1 MKNFPLFVAHRYLFS
16 KKKRNVINIITGI
29 SAVAVTII
37 SSSLIILLSA
47 FNGLEGIV
55 VDLFSSVDAH
65 IKVSTINGKSFD
77 KDSLLLNKIS
87 NIEGVTFV
95 TYVIEDNIMLTYND
109 KQYIG
114 SIKGIE
120 DQYFSKIKLDSFLVA
135 GYISTQ
141 MSKDGTAIIGSG
153 VANIL
158 GINTS
163 NPNIG
168 LYVYYPKKGKI
179 STFSSPFRT
188 DVLIPT
194 AVVAIQQDI
203 DNKCIFAPFSFTA
216 DLLEMDN
223 KASVL
228 EIWLQNDNLM
238 SKVSGEL
245 SSIMGSEYIV
255 KDRFQQ
261 HDAMYKIMKLE
272 KLAVFLILIFIL
284 IVASF
289 NMIGALTMLMV
300 EKQKDIAVL
309 WSLGMTEFQIRK
321 VFFIQGIL
329 INVGGAAMGIV
340 LGIIICLLQ
349 IYYGFVKIN
358 PGVDSSAYPIILQ
371 WQDIILIFA
380 SVSFIGVLA
389 TSIRVSGYK
398 IKKEQKLL
406 LK

>member
-1 MKNFPLFVAHRYLFS
+1 
-16 KKKRNVINIITGI
+16 
-29 SAVAVTII
+29 
-37 SSSLIILLSA
+37 
-47 FNGLEGIV
+47 
-55 VDLFSSVDAH
+55 
-65 IKVSTINGKSFD
+65 
-77 KDSLLLNKIS
+77 
-87 NIEGVTFV
+87 
-95 TYVIEDNIMLTYND
+95 
-109 KQYIG
+109 
-114 SIKGIE
+114 
-120 DQYFSKIKLDSFLVA
+120 
-135 GYISTQ
+135 
-141 MSKDGTAIIGSG
+141 
-153 VANIL
+153 
-158 GINTS
+158 
-163 NPNIG
+163 
-168 LYVYYPKKGKI
+168 
-179 STFSSPFRT
+179 
-188 DVLIPT
+188 
-194 AVVAIQQDI
+194 
-203 DNKCIFAPFSFTA
+203 
-216 DLLEMDN
+216 
-223 KASVL
+223 
-228 EIWLQNDNLM
+228 
-238 SKVSGEL
+238 
-245 SSIMGSEYIV
+245 
-255 KDRFQQ
+255 
-261 HDAMYKIMKLE
+261 MKLE

-371 WQDIILIFA
+371 WQDIVLIFA